1 MTEIRKLQT
10 KDDLSELVALSRSF
24 FAEYE
29 AHHDAF
35 FEIDELR
42 DADITGYFSRSLDT
56 NDGATFIAIQDGAI
70 QNGGIVGY
78 ITVFVRGQ
86 ASFYKVKQVG
96 AISGL
101 MVHPDHRRKG
111 IGSQLLAKAT
121 AFFQEKGVTY
131 FTVYTAAANRAA
143 VQFYE
148 RNNMSPLHVTLIGK
162 TSYQDY

>member
-1 MTEIRKLQT
+1 MMAEIKELRA
-10 KDDLSELVALSRSF
+10 KDDLDDLVPLSRAF

-35 FEIDELR
+35 FEIDELQ

-56 NDGATFIAIQDGAI
+56 DDGATFIAV
-70 QNGGIVGY
+70 QNGSIVGY

-121 AFFQEKGVTY
+121 AFFQEKGITY
-131 FTVYTAAANRAA
+131 FTVYTATANQAA

-148 RNNMSPLHVTLIGK
+148 RNGMTPLHVTLVGK
-162 TSYQDY
+162 IDNNLE